1 MAQPL
6 RARFTAKNKELNGPQ
21 RGRQRLGGTPGD
33 REDSGKRKG
42 GVAHQS
48 DAEGVGGAELRKG
61 KIWLNTDEKM
71 RINSRC
77 KS

>member
-33 REDSGKRKG
+33 REDSGK
-42 GVAHQS
+42 
-48 DAEGVGGAELRKG
+48 G
-61 KIWLNTDEKM
+61 KVESPTSQTRRESEVQN
-71 RINSRC
+71 
-77 KS
+77 